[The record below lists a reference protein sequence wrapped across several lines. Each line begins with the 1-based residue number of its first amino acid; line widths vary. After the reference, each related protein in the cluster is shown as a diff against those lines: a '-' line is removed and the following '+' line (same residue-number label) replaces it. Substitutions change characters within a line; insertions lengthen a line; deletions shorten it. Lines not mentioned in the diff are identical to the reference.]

1 MIEKLENENHKSFRN
16 YTSNDKFTNINIFFG
31 KNGSGKTSLTEII
44 AKKSE
49 ENNRVFDT
57 TFVRDNVEAY
67 EEIDGVKLIVGKEQI
82 DNEKL
87 IKNIKSENDEIS
99 TTKQMINEF
108 LNDAKRRLSTIIH
121 NEFKNSKEN
130 FKTGNKIKHKKN
142 TEFEPDK
149 AYKLWLK
156 DIDKRFEFSQFDS
169 LKSLEERKENKEK
182 DLNTIT
188 PVLSWSKTKFLELE
202 KTLSE
207 DIIKPSE
214 NLNHK
219 LSSWIEEGIEIHRLE
234 DGNLS
239 TCKFCGSDINPI
251 KLLEDLNSKLNDE
264 YTLMMNI
271 LHNSKKTLEESIEK
285 TQELSEFI
293 GFEVRN
299 KHISTCESLIRKIEE
314 KEKNSQNVIY
324 LEKSLWSVINK
335 CNGLVNRKEK
345 EIKETIENIN
355 SSIFEIEK
363 VAKSW
368 IGQQLSKNEEAKN
381 EVKLIEDYTNQLKEN
396 DKRKIKNNKR
406 IEEIKS
412 VNSDLAPFKKL
423 VEEIFQGLGINVK
436 LVINEN
442 EQNYSLKHSETDEG
456 LSVVDLSEGERRL
469 IAFLHFYYN
478 LFVSVD
484 DKIKDEIKYILI
496 DDPITSLDID
506 NRYFITQIINDFI
519 VKIIQ
524 KNRQLFLFTHSS
536 LDFHNY
542 GYSQKNNKKNVSYWR
557 IAKNDFGNSELE
569 KLTADEMKNFSNYYN
584 DTLKELLDFALK
596 GRQKLSEITNH
607 IQYANKARFILE
619 SHARTHYRI
628 ENITTNALERV
639 MENYEISK
647 EYEDKVIQMLS
658 IINSLSHG
666 VSLLDAPINGI
677 SIKSVQD
684 SIRVL
689 IGILYKKDKYHIASI
704 CNESSIGKDQWRNI
718 QQWSDG
724 LS

>member
-1 MIEKLENENHKSFRN
+1 M
-16 YTSNDKFTNINIFFG
+16 
-31 KNGSGKTSLTEII
+31 
-44 AKKSE
+44 
-49 ENNRVFDT
+49 
-57 TFVRDNVEAY
+57 
-67 EEIDGVKLIVGKEQI
+67 
-82 DNEKL
+82 
-87 IKNIKSENDEIS
+87 
-99 TTKQMINEF
+99 
-108 LNDAKRRLSTIIH
+108 
-121 NEFKNSKEN
+121 
-130 FKTGNKIKHKKN
+130 
-142 TEFEPDK
+142 
-149 AYKLWLK
+149 
-156 DIDKRFEFSQFDS
+156 
-169 LKSLEERKENKEK
+169 
-182 DLNTIT
+182 
-188 PVLSWSKTKFLELE
+188 
-202 KTLSE
+202 
-207 DIIKPSE
+207 
-214 NLNHK
+214 
-219 LSSWIEEGIEIHRLE
+219 
-234 DGNLS
+234 
-239 TCKFCGSDINPI
+239 
-251 KLLEDLNSKLNDE
+251 
-264 YTLMMNI
+264 
-271 LHNSKKTLEESIEK
+271 
-285 TQELSEFI
+285 
-293 GFEVRN
+293 
-299 KHISTCESLIRKIEE
+299 
-314 KEKNSQNVIY
+314 
-324 LEKSLWSVINK
+324 
-335 CNGLVNRKEK
+335 
-345 EIKETIENIN
+345 KETIENIN

-484 DKIKDEIKYILI
+484 DEIKDEIKYILI

-607 IQYANKARFILE
+607 IQYANKARFVLE